1 MHIQYLPDA
10 EITDFIDEKLRLLLS
25 ASFLNNQDSEHFACH
40 RYYKEMPQHRYMVW
54 EGDELAAH
62 IAVHEKQVS
71 IDGNDYSIAGI
82 AEVCVNQAF
91 RGQGLVKRLLNEVH
105 QHRLA
110 AGDDF
115 ALLFGE
121 AEIYSSSGYQT
132 TTNLLLHHPDKG
144 WSLAGKTMVRELDKE
159 WPSGDVKL
167 IGLPF

>member
-1 MHIQYLPDA
+1 MQIQYLPDS
-10 EITDFIDEKLRLLLS
+10 EVTDIIDQKLRLLLS
-25 ASFLNNQDSEHFACH
+25 ASFLNNQDSEHFARQ
-40 RYYKEMPQHRYMVW
+40 RYYKEMPQHRYMAW

-71 IDGNDYSIAGI
+71 IDGIEHSIAGI
-82 AEVCVNQAF
+82 AEVCVNEAF
-91 RGQGLVKRLLNEVH
+91 RGQGLVKQLLKEVH

-110 AGDDF
+110 AEDDF

-132 TTNLLLHHPDKG
+132 TTNVLVHHPDNG
-144 WSLAGKTMVRELDKE
+144 WVLAGKTMAKALNNT
-159 WPSGDVKL
+159 WPSGEVKL

>member
-1 MHIQYLPDA
+1 MRIQYLPDSEVNA
-10 EITDFIDEKLRLLLS
+10 SIDAKIRALLS
-25 ASFLNNQDSEHFACH
+25 KSFLNNNDSEHFAQH
-40 RYYKEMPQHRYMVW
+40 RYYKEMPQHRYMAW

-71 IDGNDYSIAGI
+71 IDGIEYSIAGI

-91 RGQGLVKRLLNEVH
+91 RGQGLVKQILKEVH

-121 AEIYSSSGYQT
+121 AEIYSSSGYET
-132 TTNLLLHHPDKG
+132 TTNVLMHNPENG
-144 WSLAGKTMVRELDKE
+144 WILAGKTMAKSLNKV

-167 IGLPF
+167 LGLPF